1 MSGVIW
7 TEGKLECSVLPSSW
21 EGAAASASPL
31 QTPKEDVCLVLF
43 CIPNCSCDTALGL
56 FALSHVVVA
65 AKFGMWAMQSFPWN
79 LNFWQL
85 AFFRK
90 EKKPK
95 PTNPSVSPLFFLLS
109 ACVVSAVLQMKS
121 MALLHLAMNWE
132 KPISLSCQEGL
143 QEDSRDPTFNFDN
156 L

>member
-109 ACVVSAVLQMKS
+109 ARVVCCVADEIPGS
-121 MALLHLAMNWE
+121 LASRYE
-132 KPISLSCQEGL
+132 LGKAHFLKLSGRAPGGQQG
-143 QEDSRDPTFNFDN
+143 PN

>member
-21 EGAAASASPL
+21 EGAAASVSPL

-109 ACVVSAVLQMKS
+109 ACVVCCVADEIHGSLASRYELGK
-121 MALLHLAMNWE
+121 AHFLKLLGRA
-132 KPISLSCQEGL
+132 PGGQQG
-143 QEDSRDPTFNFDN
+143 PN